1 MLIDL
6 INYILPSAL
15 KSALRSMFEQ
25 YGEILDIVAHS
36 NLRMRG
42 QAFVV
47 FKDQESAVKAHMAK
61 QGVTLENKPVVGCFA
76 MAFFIQLKSWLVQV

>member
-1 MLIDL
+1 
-6 INYILPSAL
+6 
-15 KSALRSMFEQ
+15 MFEQ

-47 FKDQESAVKAHMAK
+47 FKDQEGAVKAHMAK
-61 QGVTLENKPVVGCFA
+61 QGVTLEDKPVVGCFA
-76 MAFFIQLKSWLVQV
+76 IVFYSIEKSWLVQV